1 VLVVTTTGKLVLF
14 LLVSAGLVYVSRAS
28 LLRPRSHGFYRLLSW
43 EAILGL
49 FLLNESAW
57 LHDPFSPRQIL
68 SWCLLSFSACLVI
81 YGALLLRWLG
91 GQDAQRDDASLLGFE
106 KTTRLVTVGIY
117 RYIRHPMYSSLLFLA
132 WGVFFKQP
140 SLGGSLLALAAT
152 LCLVAAARVEEDE
165 DLRYFGEAYRTYME
179 RTKMFIPF
187 LF

>member
-1 VLVVTTTGKLVLF
+1 VF

-28 LLRPRSHGFYRLLSW
+28 LFRPHSHGFYRFLSW

-49 FLLNESAW
+49 FLLNEDAW
-57 LHDPFSPRQIL
+57 LREPFAPRQL
-68 SWCLLSFSACLVI
+68 VSWCLLSISACLVI

-91 GQDAQRDDASLLGFE
+91 GQDARRDDHPLLEFE
-106 KTTRLVTVGIY
+106 KTSHLVTIGAY

-132 WGVFFKQP
+132 WGVFFKDP
-140 SLGGSLLALAAT
+140 SLGGSLLALAAS
-152 LCLVAAARVEEDE
+152 LCLVAAARVEEVE
-165 DLRYFGEAYRTYME
+165 DLHYFGEAYRTYME